1 MTKKEESPLEYDW
14 ELTRKIGTTLG
25 AISLLGTVASTSPT
39 DTKTPAPNERT
50 ATTITTDLS
59 PRTTQPTQPNPDK
72 KTTQYR
78 ETINEERR
86 RERLPSGQRVG

>member
-1 MTKKEESPLEYDW
+1 MTKEKESNPLDVE
-14 ELTRKIGTTLG
+14 RIVGGSLG
-25 AISLLGTVASTSPT
+25 AAALIGNLVVTLPT